1 MKEAFKI
8 TKKHFIESFE
18 ELFDSFRKIFTT
30 PNLFEKVCVWVML
43 IFTVAFG
50 TAALVTPILLHT
62 NCDVSG
68 FVFLSLIVTV
78 PIEVVLIGAVANWV
92 VKVYQE

>member
-1 MKEAFKI
+1 
-8 TKKHFIESFE
+8 
-18 ELFDSFRKIFTT
+18 
-30 PNLFEKVCVWVML
+30 ML
-43 IFTVAFG
+43 IFTVIFG
-50 TAALVTPILLHT
+50 TAAIVTPILLHT
-62 NCDVSG
+62 NCNVSG

>member
-1 MKEAFKI
+1 MKEAFKT

-18 ELFDSFRKIFTT
+18 ELFDSFRKIFKT
-30 PNLFEKVCVWVML
+30 PNLFEKVCVWCML

-62 NCDVSG
+62 NCNVSG

>member
-1 MKEAFKI
+1 MKESLK
-8 TKKHFIESFE
+8 TVKKHFIESFE
-18 ELFDSFRKIFTT
+18 EFFESIRKIFTT
-30 PNLFEKVCVWVML
+30 PNLIERFCVWVMV

-50 TAALVTPILLHT
+50 TAALVIPILLHT
-62 NCDVSG
+62 NYDVSG

-78 PIEVVLIGAVANWV
+78 PIEVVLIGAVANWI

>member
-1 MKEAFKI
+1 MKESLKPI
-8 TKKHFIESFE
+8 KKHFIESFTE
-18 ELFDSFRKIFTT
+18 VFKSFGKIFTD
-30 PNLFEKVCVWVML
+30 PALMEKVCVWVMV

-62 NCDVSG
+62 NYDVSG

-78 PIEVVLIGAVANWV
+78 PIEVVLIAASANWI
-92 VKVYQE
+92 VKAYQE

>member
-1 MKEAFKI
+1 MKEALKT

-18 ELFDSFRKIFTT
+18 DFFESFIKIFKT

-50 TAALVTPILLHT
+50 TAAVVIPILLHT
-62 NCDVSG
+62 NYEISG
-68 FVFLSLIVTV
+68 FVFLSYIVTV
-78 PIEVVLIGAVANWV
+78 PIEVVLINASANWII
-92 VKVYQE
+92 KVYQE

>member
-1 MKEAFKI
+1 MKEALKT

-18 ELFDSFRKIFTT
+18 EFFESIRKIFTT
-30 PNLFEKVCVWVML
+30 PNLIERFCVWVMV

-62 NCDVSG
+62 NYDVSG
-68 FVFLSLIVTV
+68 FVFLSFIVTV
-78 PIEVVLIGAVANWV
+78 PIEVVLIGAVANWI

>member
-1 MKEAFKI
+1 MKEAFKT

-18 ELFDSFRKIFTT
+18 EFFESFIKIFKT

-62 NCDVSG
+62 NCNVSG

-78 PIEVVLIGAVANWV
+78 PIEVVLVGAAANWV

>member
-1 MKEAFKI
+1 MKEALKI

-18 ELFDSFRKIFTT
+18 EFFESIRKIFKT
-30 PNLFEKVCVWVML
+30 PTLFEKVCVWVMV

-62 NCDVSG
+62 NYDVSG

-78 PIEVVLIGAVANWV
+78 PIEVVLIGAVANWI

>member
-1 MKEAFKI
+1 MKESLK
-8 TKKHFIESFE
+8 TVKKHFIESFE
-18 ELFDSFRKIFTT
+18 EFFEI

-43 IFTVAFG
+43 IFTVIFC
-50 TAALVTPILLHT
+50 TAAIVTPILLHT
-62 NCDVSG
+62 NCNVSG
-68 FVFLSLIVTV
+68 FVFLSFIVTI